1 MLLIYNL
8 ILERKIN
15 VLQTELQHVNNKEE
29 VKKIIDANPFV
40 MICCSR
46 MGPMCIPVY
55 KIMHQIESLYP
66 HVIFLDMDFDIR
78 DARFIKNLPECR
90 SFMGLPF
97 TIYYKNGKVVRATSS
112 IQTKEQI
119 TAILD
124 DEFA

>member
-40 MICCSR
+40 MICCGR